1 MEGRTM
7 RTLAEYIARHHRGDR
22 DDNGTGQQPAFDTTV
37 GEDSGGNEGLGGGDA
52 GRNTDSPGQGGDNLP
67 G

>member
-22 DDNGTGQQPAFDTTV
+22 DDNGTGQHAAFDTTV
-37 GEDSGGNEGLGGGDA
+37 GEDSGGDEGLGSGDA
-52 GRNTDSPGQGGDNLP
+52 GCDTDSPGQGRDNLP